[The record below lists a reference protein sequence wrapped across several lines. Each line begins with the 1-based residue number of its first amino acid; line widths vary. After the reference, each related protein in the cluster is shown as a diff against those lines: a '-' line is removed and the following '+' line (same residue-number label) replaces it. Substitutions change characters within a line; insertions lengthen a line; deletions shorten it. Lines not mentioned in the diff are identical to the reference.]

1 MKLYSDVFTNTE
13 ILSDSYK
20 QEIIHEETV
29 FKVKSR
35 LVVKK
40 DDDVDIGCGN
50 AFGGAGE
57 D

>member
-20 QEIIHEETV
+20 QEIIYEGTV
-29 FKVKSR
+29 IKVKSR

-40 DDDVDIGCGN
+40 EDDVDIGRGN
-50 AFGGAGE
+50 AFGGTGE

>member
-20 QEIIHEETV
+20 QEIIHEGTV

-35 LVVKK
+35 LVAKK
-40 DDDVDIGCGN
+40 EDDVDIGCGN